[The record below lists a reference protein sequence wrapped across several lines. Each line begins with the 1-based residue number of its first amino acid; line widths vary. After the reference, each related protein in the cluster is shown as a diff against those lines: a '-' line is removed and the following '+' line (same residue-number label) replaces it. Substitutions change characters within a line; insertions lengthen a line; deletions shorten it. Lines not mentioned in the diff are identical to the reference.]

1 MQRDHQKLKEDI
13 LRQLYTRLRK
23 IEVDFSEIDRASFR
37 KKIEPIFN
45 SVLKEN
51 RGFLLSPQEQEEI
64 LEEVISEILGLGPIE
79 KLLKDPEVLEIM
91 VNGPNQIYVERKG
104 KIELTGITFKN
115 TEHLLHFIER
125 ILSPLGRRVTE
136 FEPYI
141 DARLKDGS
149 RVNIVRSPV
158 SSIGP
163 ILTIRKFSHKRLS
176 IDELILL
183 GTLNES
189 IAEFLKACVI
199 CRLNILISG
208 GTSSGKT
215 TILNALASF
224 IPQDERVITIEDT
237 LELCL
242 LNRHTIPLEARP
254 PSIEGK
260 GEITIR
266 DLLKNALHMRPDRII
281 VGEVRFDEVLDMLQA
296 MNVGHQG
303 SMTTLHAN
311 SSLEALDRLELLA
324 LMGGLNIS
332 SEVARRQVIS
342 AIDLIVHMVRYPD
355 GSRRIS
361 QISEVLKTKELLLQ
375 DIFVLK
381 EDSCGKLVLEFTGKI
396 PSFYPRFKEK
406 ANFFCEE
413 FERSK

>member
-1 MQRDHQKLKEDI
+1 MQGDFQRLKEDI
-13 LRQLYTRLRK
+13 LRQLHSRLRK
-23 IEVDFSEIDRASFR
+23 IEVDFSRVDRTSFR

-51 RGFLLSPQEQEEI
+51 REFLLSPQEQEEI
-64 LEEVISEILGLGPIE
+64 LEETISEILGLGPIE

-91 VNGPNQIYVERKG
+91 VNGPNQVYVERG
-104 KIELTGITFKN
+104 GRLELTGITFKSS
-115 TEHLLHFIER
+115 EHLLHFIER

-149 RVNIVRSPV
+149 RVNVVRSPV
-158 SSIGP
+158 SSVGP
-163 ILTIRKFSHKRLS
+163 ILTIRKFSYKRLGVG
-176 IDELILL
+176 DLLLL
-183 GTLNES
+183 GVLNES
-189 IAEFLKACVI
+189 VVEFLRACVI
-199 CRLNILISG
+199 SRLNILISG

-215 TILNALASF
+215 TILSTLASF

-242 LNRHTIPLEARP
+242 PNRHTIPLETRP

-266 DLLKNALHMRPDRII
+266 DLLKNVLHMRPDRII
-281 VGEVRFDEVLDMLQA
+281 IGEVRSDEVLDMLQA

-311 SSLEALDRLELLA
+311 SPLEALDRLELLA
-324 LMGGLNIS
+324 LMGSLNIS
-332 SEVARRQVIS
+332 SEVAKRQVIS
-342 AIDLIVHMVRYPD
+342 AIDLIIHTVRYPD

-361 QISEVLKTKELLLQ
+361 QISEVLKTKGLLLQ

-381 EDSCGKLVLEFTGKI
+381 AESGKLVLEFTGKI
-396 PSFYPRFKEK
+396 PLFYPKLKEG
-406 ANFFCEE
+406 ANFSCEE
-413 FERSK
+413 FEKS